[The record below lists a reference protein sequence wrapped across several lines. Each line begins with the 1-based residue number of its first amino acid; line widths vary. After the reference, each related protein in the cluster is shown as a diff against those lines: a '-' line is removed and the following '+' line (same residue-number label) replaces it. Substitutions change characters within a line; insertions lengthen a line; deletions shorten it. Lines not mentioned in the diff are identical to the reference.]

1 MYQLRLETLSLSGFS
16 TLFCV
21 DCLQHILG
29 LFKKKFLINMKNW
42 KVCFLVESK
51 NPSDS
56 VVIKM

>member
-29 LFKKKFLINMKNW
+29 LFKKKVFNKHEKLK
-42 KVCFLVESK
+42 
-51 NPSDS
+51 S
-56 VVIKM
+56 VFSCGEQKSQ

>member
-29 LFKKKFLINMKNW
+29 LFKKKFLINMKN
-42 KVCFLVESK
+42 
-51 NPSDS
+51 
-56 VVIKM
+56 